1 MIFAVFVT
9 LIAMYGFAGAF
20 ERGTMG
26 SSSRNHTY
34 GAGGGGQGR
43 GYPGSG
49 MTSTRALINTG

>member
-1 MIFAVFVT
+1 MIFVVFAT

-26 SSSRNHTY
+26 SSGRNDTY
-34 GAGGGGQGR
+34 GPGGGSQGR
-43 GYPGSG
+43 RYPGSG